1 MRIVPVLGLVAI
13 LVAGCVSSGAESP
26 EPSETTSARASPA
39 SPSASTPLTATPT
52 ASSAPA
58 PSPAPTTTQTP
69 APTPLAEI
77 WPVGMAVMTIT
88 DDLRVRSR
96 PEVSDGS
103 VKYDPLLPNGTPLV
117 VRDGPVAGSGYWWY
131 RIEIPSRAN
140 FELRDGIREGW
151 VAVADHDGTPWLG
164 IAGWPT
170 AARSGVAMS
179 GTVQSDDGWFDG
191 LSIVITGLEPG
202 EPVALAAVGEYSV
215 QWICGTEPEPCGE
228 LGCGHAYGEVAS
240 GTVVVDAAAVAD
252 RAGTAA
258 SRLEFI
264 APPPVKSC
272 PAGPAA
278 SWGMQWSEW
287 MVRIADRTHGLVLA
301 PDRIDFGWTY

>member
-1 MRIVPVLGLVAI
+1 
-13 LVAGCVSSGAESP
+13 
-26 EPSETTSARASPA
+26 
-39 SPSASTPLTATPT
+39 
-52 ASSAPA
+52 
-58 PSPAPTTTQTP
+58 
-69 APTPLAEI
+69 
-77 WPVGMAVMTIT
+77 
-88 DDLRVRSR
+88 
-96 PEVSDGS
+96 
-103 VKYDPLLPNGTPLV
+103 
-117 VRDGPVAGSGYWWY
+117 VAGSGYWWY
-131 RIEIPSRAN
+131 RIEIPSRAH

-164 IAGWPT
+164 IVGWPT

-215 QWICGTEPEPCGE
+215 NWICGTEPEPCGE

-240 GTVVVDAAAVAD
+240 GTVEVDAAAVAD

-258 SRLEFI
+258 TRLEFI

-278 SWGMQWSEW
+278 PWGMQWSEW

-301 PDRIDFGWTY
+301 PDRIFFGWTY